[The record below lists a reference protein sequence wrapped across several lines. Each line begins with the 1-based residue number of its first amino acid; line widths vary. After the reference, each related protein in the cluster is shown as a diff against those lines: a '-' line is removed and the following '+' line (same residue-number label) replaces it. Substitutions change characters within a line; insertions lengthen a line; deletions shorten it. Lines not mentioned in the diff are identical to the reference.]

1 MKRLQKMTFL
11 TWAWCLG
18 LLLASSIS
26 LPAQKKKAGKNNQP
40 TEEISKKRSQAE
52 AEYYMIEGMK
62 FFVLEN
68 YPKALEKFE
77 KARGYLE
84 KAPAIDY
91 KIAETYTQLNSL
103 PQAETYAQK
112 ALEEDKNNPY
122 FYILLAKIYER
133 QAKLDLAAQ
142 TYKAMLDADIGAQEY
157 YYDLANIYEQKQELN
172 KAIDTFNKL
181 EEKFGTDEQTI
192 RRKQQIYMQLGQ
204 SDKAIEEGEKLIAA
218 QPQDPRHV
226 VSLSEMLIAN
236 KQTEAAL
243 PILEAAAQQKTL
255 DPRVYLLLAK
265 IYREKG
271 EISKSLAQLK
281 IAFANPELSADDKVK
296 TVLMYIQE
304 DKEETD
310 THELIQLT
318 EQIIKGQPA
327 YPAVYVL
334 YGDLLLKQNNREAA
348 KQKYLKATS
357 LDTDIHPRIWQ
368 QILTIETEASQMDS
382 LAKHA
387 EAALE
392 LYPNQ
397 AVFWLYLS
405 IAQLGKKDYEA
416 AVEAIEEGKRMAFN
430 QEDLKLD
437 LLTMLGDAYQGLEEY
452 EASNRA
458 YEEALS
464 IDPNHERTLNNYS
477 FYLALRK
484 ENLPKAKAMATQLI
498 EKYPENAT
506 YLDTYAWVLYAQKD
520 YKKARKALEK
530 ALQFTQSGTILEH
543 YGDVL
548 YQLGEEEEALKQWQ
562 RAKEKGK
569 TSGNID
575 KKISNKKLYE

>member
-1 MKRLQKMTFL
+1 MKRLQKITFL
-11 TWAWCLG
+11 TWALCLG
-18 LLLASSIS
+18 LLLAVSMQAF
-26 LPAQKKKAGKNNQP
+26 AQKKKAEKNINRP
-40 TEEISKKRSQAE
+40 TDTSKERSQAE

-62 FFVLEN
+62 FFMLEN
-68 YPKALEKFE
+68 YPKALTNFE

-84 KAPAIDY
+84 DAPSIDY
-91 KIAETYTQLNSL
+91 KIAETYTRINNL
-103 PQAETYAQK
+103 PQAEIYAQK
-112 ALEEDKNNPY
+112 ALEQDKTNPY
-122 FYILLAKIYER
+122 FYILLAKIYEL
-133 QAKLDLAAQ
+133 QAKLDQAAQ
-142 TYKAMLDADIGAQEY
+142 TYKTMLDANIGAQEY
-157 YYDLANIYEQKQELN
+157 YYDLANIYEQKLDFN

-204 SDKAIEEGEKLIAA
+204 NDKAIAEGEKLIAA

-236 KQTEAAL
+236 KQTDAAL

-271 EISKSLAQLK
+271 EIQKSIAQLK
-281 IAFANPELSADDKVK
+281 IAFANSELPAEDKVK

-310 THELIQLT
+310 PQELIKLA
-318 EQIIKGQPA
+318 EQIIQVQPT

-334 YGDLLLKQNNREAA
+334 YADILLKQNKREEA
-348 KQKYLKATS
+348 KQKYLKAIS
-357 LDTDIHPRIWQ
+357 LDADIHPKIWQ
-368 QILTIETEASQMDS
+368 QILAIETEASQMDS

-405 IAQLGKKDYEA
+405 IAQLGKKDYRA
-416 AVEAIEEGKRMAFN
+416 AIEAIEEGKRMAFN
-430 QEDLKLD
+430 QTDLKLD
-437 LLTMLGDAYQGLEEY
+437 FMTMLGDAYQGMGQYEE
-452 EASNRA
+452 SNRA
-458 YEEALS
+458 YEDALKVA
-464 IDPNHERTLNNYS
+464 PNHERTLNNYS
-477 FYLALRK
+477 YFLALRK
-484 ENLPKAKAMATQLI
+484 ENLPKAKAMAEQLV
-498 EKYPENAT
+498 EKYPDNGT

-520 YKKARKALEK
+520 YKKARKILEK
-530 ALQFTQSGTILEH
+530 ALQFTQSGTVIEH

-548 YQLGEEEEALKQWQ
+548 FQLGEVDEAIKQWQ
-562 RAKEKGK
+562 KAKEKGE
-569 TSGNID
+569 TSQNLD